1 MTTSP
6 YVEIDPSTEFGSA
19 IMGTLGDWEDHVIE
33 FAARPNLPKNWNDDR
48 TSMLSLLRQPLQEE
62 WRLLSDVRK
71 LDLRRA
77 LQYLLNLDEHKPHKP
92 YRNSSTLREKENCLA
107 QRIRDSCQNAVTP
120 LDGYALCQWMWE
132 ILFGDEDW
140 HTDITDWKVIDKTPL
155 IPIEPKDYSTEN
167 QGVWLGQ
174 KIDSLSFLSKS
185 GDMTKDD
192 IQKLQIDIECGGE
205 SALSLMLCRDGTIAR
220 QGNGNMPPKKLSV
233 MGMTE
238 GAEFRQ
244 LMELFDEQVFPDQG
258 VFDYSNKKGMP
269 IRYSIAF
276 IGERPKLRIF
286 EFRLGLENKDVGD
299 LLPYFDSL
307 IKKAVVLTE
316 PWYAKA
322 FSESQA
328 VQAMPEIE
336 APIQEQR
343 PWWRVW

>member
-1 MTTSP
+1 M
-6 YVEIDPSTEFGSA
+6 EFGSA
-19 IMGTLGDWEDHVIE
+19 IMGTLGDWEDHVVE
-33 FAARPNLPKNWNDDR
+33 FAARPDLPADWNDDR
-48 TSMLSLLRQPLQEE
+48 TSVVSLLRRPLQEE
-62 WRLLSDVRK
+62 WRLLSDVRQ

-77 LQYLLNLDEHKPHKP
+77 LQCLLNLDEHKPYKP
-92 YRNSSTLREKENCLA
+92 YRNSPILREKENCLA

-120 LDGYALCQWMWE
+120 YDGYALCQWMWE

-140 HTDITDWKVIDKTPL
+140 HTDITGWKVIDKTPL
-155 IPIEPKDYSTEN
+155 ISLDRKDSSTEN
-167 QGVWLGQ
+167 QGAWMGQ
-174 KIDSLSFLSKS
+174 PINSFSPLNATE
-185 GDMTKDD
+185 DMTKDD
-192 IQKLQIDIECGGE
+192 IQKLQIDIEFDGE
-205 SALSLMLCRDGTIAR
+205 SALSLMLCRDGAIAR

-244 LMELFDEQVFPDQG
+244 LMELFDEQVFSHQG

-269 IRYSIAF
+269 VRYSIAF
-276 IGERPKLRIF
+276 VGERPKPRIF

-322 FSESQA
+322 LSESQA
-328 VQAMPEIE
+328 VQAMPKIE

-343 PWWRVW
+343 PWWRIW